1 MGNNHGWINFSWV
14 PKKKWTSCL
23 DWDTF
28 VVRHQRACLLWKH
41 ICLLRCVQKPKTSLT
56 SQHVCASTG
65 CERYFN
71 LYMLYAFF
79 SFNSVPRQ
87 VDFRHKVCRV
97 QGFTCFTFGVA
108 SLSTMTLIAVSR
120 YFCVT
125 KQEKYVL
132 LFSKRRILVY
142 IAGVC
147 CVALAGSVPPLFFA
161 RGGYR
166 LTPGHAACMYAFET
180 NIAYTIFVKC
190 VYIAT
195 PFSLITSCYIKV
207 FCTVSRKNQLF
218 SQENS
223 PQKLRANL
231 QEVKVTKTL
240 ATVMV
245 CFTFCWIPV
254 GIMDFIDAMRG
265 GNTLPRAAYL
275 IYGVLVYLSS
285 TINPF
290 IYAARNRHFRQ
301 EYKAILRKCCRFQS
315 CEMGFGIRC
324 CKVRGFA
331 AWSIPSSARS

>member
-1 MGNNHGWINFSWV
+1 MGNNHGWINFSWA

-87 VDFRHKVCRV
+87 VDFRHKVLPSSRIHMFYV
-97 QGFTCFTFGVA
+97 WNGFFKHDDTNRRQPIFLRYKTRKVHLVIQQTKDSCVHCWCVLRGPCWICASTFF
-108 SLSTMTLIAVSR
+108 R
-120 YFCVT
+120 
-125 KQEKYVL
+125 K
-132 LFSKRRILVY
+132 
-142 IAGVC
+142 
-147 CVALAGSVPPLFFA
+147 

-166 LTPGHAACMYAFET
+166 ITPGHAACMYAFET

-195 PFSLITSCYIKV
+195 PFSLITFCYIKV

-223 PQKLRANL
+223 PQKLRAR
-231 QEVKVTKTL
+231 V
-240 ATVMV
+240 
-245 CFTFCWIPV
+245 
-254 GIMDFIDAMRG
+254 
-265 GNTLPRAAYL
+265 
-275 IYGVLVYLSS
+275 
-285 TINPF
+285 
-290 IYAARNRHFRQ
+290 
-301 EYKAILRKCCRFQS
+301 
-315 CEMGFGIRC
+315 
-324 CKVRGFA
+324 
-331 AWSIPSSARS
+331 